1 MASINEWEMD
11 TMEFFLYIVEPNI
24 VSFIMQK
31 TG

>member
-1 MASINEWEMD
+1 MDSINEWEMD
-11 TMEFFLYIVEPNI
+11 TMELFLYIVEPNI